1 MHMTIDSIRDGLQP
15 RITALPGRVNPSEE
29 AHSTPCQPAFE
40 RPEPGILSTAEL
52 RRLVLE
58 IMG

>member
-1 MHMTIDSIRDGLQP
+1 MHMTTDTLRDGFQP
-15 RITALPGRVNPSEE
+15 RTTALPGRGTASEE
-29 AHSTPCQPAFE
+29 SLSTPCQPAFE